1 MNKVLVSLLL
11 TLGLTGVAQAAGDA
25 EAGQG
30 KVAVCGACHGADGNS
45 PAPNFPKLAG
55 QGERYLLK
63 QLHDIKSGARPVVEM
78 TGMLDNLSEQDMA
91 DIAAYFSSQKMSVGA
106 ADPKLVERG
115 EALFRGGKLEEG
127 MPSCI
132 GCHSPNG
139 AGLAAAGFPHL
150 GGQHA
155 QYVAKQLT
163 DFREGNR
170 TNDGDA
176 MIMRAIAAKPDI
188 LLMDEPFSALD
199 PLARASLQETVS
211 LIHKKLGT
219 TIVFV
224 THDMN
229 EAAKL
234 ACRIGVMHQGRL
246 VQVDTPQD
254 IQNHP
259 ADDYVRSLF
268 GAAQPENT
276 ISADKVINLYRR
288 LDADGKARVREY
300 WAQNRMDV

>member
-30 KVAVCGACHGADGNS
+30 KVAVCGACHGVDGNS

-78 TGMLDNLSEQDMA
+78 TGMLDNLSDQDMA
-91 DIAAYFSSQKMSVGA
+91 DIAAYFASQKMSVGA

-127 MPSCI
+127 MPACT
-132 GCHSPNG
+132 GCHSPDG
-139 AGLAAAGFPHL
+139 AGLAAAGFPKL

-176 MIMRAIAAKPDI
+176 MIMRSIAAKLSNKDI
-188 LLMDEPFSALD
+188 EA
-199 PLARASLQETVS
+199 VS
-211 LIHKKLGT
+211 SFI
-219 TIVFV
+219 
-224 THDMN
+224 
-229 EAAKL
+229 
-234 ACRIGVMHQGRL
+234 QGL
-246 VQVDTPQD
+246 
-254 IQNHP
+254 H
-259 ADDYVRSLF
+259 
-268 GAAQPENT
+268 
-276 ISADKVINLYRR
+276 
-288 LDADGKARVREY
+288 
-300 WAQNRMDV
+300 